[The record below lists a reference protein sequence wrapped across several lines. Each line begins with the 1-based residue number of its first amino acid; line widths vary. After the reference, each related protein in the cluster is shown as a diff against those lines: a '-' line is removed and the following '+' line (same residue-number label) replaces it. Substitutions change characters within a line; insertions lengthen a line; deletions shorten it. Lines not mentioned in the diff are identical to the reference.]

1 MDLKLNSRII
11 EMDRRTKRFRA
22 SCEYAAFFVQRKPND
37 VGLILDERPAT
48 NTQLRRVS
56 EVLLLLTHYSRERP
70 LEN

>member
-11 EMDRRTKRFRA
+11 EMDRRTERFRA